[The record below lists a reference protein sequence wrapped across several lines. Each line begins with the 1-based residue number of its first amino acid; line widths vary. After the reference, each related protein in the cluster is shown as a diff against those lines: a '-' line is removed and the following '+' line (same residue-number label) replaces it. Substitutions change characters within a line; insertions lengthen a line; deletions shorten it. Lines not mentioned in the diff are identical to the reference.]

1 MAANR
6 EDGIKDEVL
15 DQLLEGR
22 DPATVFETGG
32 LVDELKKRLAERML
46 NAEMDHHLDAEAEEA
61 AGNHRNGYGA
71 KTVLTDTGK
80 LELAIPRDRHG
91 RFDRVL
97 IGKYRRRFAGFDDKI
112 IALYARGLTT
122 REIAAHVGELYGV
135 EISPDLVS
143 AVTDAVLEEV
153 AAWQSRGLEATYAIV
168 FFDAIRVKI
177 RNEGLVNNRSV
188 YLAIGMRCAGHK
200 EILGLWIEQTEGAK
214 FWLRVMTELRNR
226 GTQDILIAVVD
237 GLKGFPE
244 AITSVFPKTLVQ
256 TCIVHLIRYSMHFA
270 SWKERRPVALALKP
284 IYQAEAAAA
293 ARERLEDF
301 DRGPWGQK
309 YPAIAQ
315 SWRRNW
321 EQVIPFFAFAPDL
334 RKILYTTNAI
344 ESLNAQV
351 RKAVRVR
358 GHFPSEEA
366 ATKLLRASR
375 REGYRNWSSTIVP
388 LLNPSARSALRTGWP
403 TGPWQL
409 AMRSVNFSSAPG
421 HYAAPAR

>member
-6 EDGIKDEVL
+6 EEGIADEVL
-15 DQLLEGR
+15 DRLLEGR

-46 NAEMDHHLDAEAEEA
+46 NAERDQHLGTEAEEE
-61 AGNHRNGYGA
+61 AGNHRNGYSG
-71 KTVLTDTGK
+71 KSGLTDTGK

-91 RFDRVL
+91 RCDPVL

-112 IALYARGLTT
+112 IALYARGMRT
-122 REIAAHVGELYGV
+122 REIAAHGGELYGV

-143 AVTDAVLEEV
+143 AVTDAVLEEA
-153 AAWQSRGLEATYAIV
+153 AAWQRRGLEATSAIA

-177 RNEGLVNNRSV
+177 RNQGMVNHRAV
-188 YLAIGMRCAGHK
+188 YLAIGVRCSGHK
-200 EILGLWIEQTEGAK
+200 EILGLWIEQSEGAK
-214 FWLRVMTELRNR
+214 FWLRGMTELRNR

-244 AITSVFPKTLVQ
+244 AITAVFPRAVVQ
-256 TCIVHLIRYSMHFA
+256 TGIVHLIRYSMHFA
-270 SWKERRPVALALKP
+270 AWKERRPVALALKP
-284 IYQAEAAAA
+284 IDQAAAA
-293 ARERLEDF
+293 TVARERLEDF

-366 ATKLLRASR
+366 ATKLIWLVLRNVQAR
-375 REGYRNWSSTIVP
+375 WK
-388 LLNPSARSALRTGWP
+388 NPPISWHAAKT
-403 TGPWQL
+403 QL
-409 AMRSVNFSSAPG
+409 AIQFEQRFTLTD
-421 HYAAPAR
+421 

>member
-6 EDGIKDEVL
+6 DSAITDEIL
-15 DQLLEGR
+15 DQLLNGR
-22 DPATVFETGG
+22 DPATVFESGG

-46 NAEMDHHLDAEAEEA
+46 NGEMDHHLGAEAEQE
-61 AGNHRNGYGA
+61 AGNHRNGYSS

-80 LELAIPRDRHG
+80 LELSIPRDRQA
-91 RFDRVL
+91 RFDPVL

-112 IALYARGLTT
+112 IALYARGMTT
-122 REIAAHVGELYGV
+122 REIAEHVGELYGT

-153 AAWQSRGLEATYAIV
+153 AAWQSRGLDSTYAII

-177 RNEGLVNNRSV
+177 RNEGLVSNRAV
-188 YLAIGMRCAGHK
+188 YLAIGIRCSGHK

-214 FWLRVMTELRNR
+214 FWLRVMSELRSR
-226 GTQDILIAVVD
+226 GLQDILIAVVD

-244 AITSVFPKTLVQ
+244 AITSVFPQTVVQ
-256 TCIVHLIRYSMHFA
+256 TCIVHLIRFSMHFA
-270 SWKERRPVALALKP
+270 TWKERRPIGAALKP
-284 IYQAEAAAA
+284 IYHAESATAAQA
-293 ARERLEDF
+293 RLEEF
-301 DRGPWGQK
+301 DRGPWGRK

-321 EQVIPFFAFAPDL
+321 EQVIPFFAFAPEV
-334 RKILYTTNAI
+334 RTILYTTNAI

-366 ATKLLRASR
+366 AAKLIWLVLRNIQAR
-375 REGYRNWSSTIVP
+375 WK
-388 LLNPSARSALRTGWP
+388 NPPVT
-403 TGPWQL
+403 WQ
-409 AMRSVNFSSAPG
+409 
-421 HYAAPAR
+421 AAKAQMAIQFEDRFVLTD

>member
-6 EDGIKDEVL
+6 EEGIADEML

-46 NAEMDHHLDAEAEEA
+46 NGEMEHHLGTAGEEA

-91 RFDRVL
+91 RFDPVL

-112 IALYARGLTT
+112 IALYARGMTT
-122 REIAAHVGELYGV
+122 REIAAHVGELYGI

-153 AAWQSRGLEATYAIV
+153 AVWQNRGLEATYAMV

-177 RNEGLVNNRSV
+177 RNEGLVNNRAV
-188 YLAIGMRCAGHK
+188 YLALGVRCSGHK

-244 AITSVFPKTLVQ
+244 AITAVFPRTLVQ
-256 TCIVHLIRYSMHFA
+256 TCIVHLLRYSMQFA
-270 SWKERRPVALALKP
+270 AWKERRPLAAALRP
-284 IYQAEAAAA
+284 IYQAGSAAT

-321 EQVIPFFAFAPDL
+321 EQVIPFFAFAPEL

-351 RKAVRVR
+351 RKAVRLR

-366 ATKLLRASR
+366 ASKLIWLVLRNVQTR
-375 REGYRNWSSTIVP
+375 WK
-388 LLNPSARSALRTGWP
+388 NPPIFWQAAKT
-403 TGPWQL
+403 QL
-409 AMRSVNFSSAPG
+409 AIQFEERFILTD
-421 HYAAPAR
+421 

>member
-6 EDGIKDEVL
+6 ESAITDEML
-15 DQLLEGR
+15 DQLLNGR
-22 DPATVFETGG
+22 DPATVFESGG

-46 NAEMDHHLDAEAEEA
+46 NGEMDHHLGAEAEQE
-61 AGNHRNGYGA
+61 AGNHRNGYSS

-80 LELAIPRDRHG
+80 LELSIPRDRQA
-91 RFDRVL
+91 RFDPVL

-112 IALYARGLTT
+112 IALYARGMTT
-122 REIAAHVGELYGV
+122 REIAEHVGELYGT

-153 AAWQSRGLEATYAIV
+153 AAWQSRGLDSTYAII

-177 RNEGLVNNRSV
+177 RNEGLVSNRAV
-188 YLAIGMRCAGHK
+188 YLAIGVRCSGHK

-214 FWLRVMTELRNR
+214 FWLRVMTELRSR
-226 GTQDILIAVVD
+226 GVQDILIAVVD

-244 AITSVFPKTLVQ
+244 AITSVFPQTVVQ
-256 TCIVHLIRYSMHFA
+256 TCIVHLIRFSMHFVT
-270 SWKERRPVALALKP
+270 WKERRLIGAALRP
-284 IYQAEAAAA
+284 IYHAESASAAQT
-293 ARERLEDF
+293 RLEEF
-301 DRGPWGQK
+301 DRGPWGRK

-321 EQVIPFFAFAPDL
+321 EQVIPFFAFAPEV
-334 RKILYTTNAI
+334 RTILYTTNAI

-366 ATKLLRASR
+366 ATKLIWLVLRNIQAR
-375 REGYRNWSSTIVP
+375 WK
-388 LLNPSARSALRTGWP
+388 NPPVT
-403 TGPWQL
+403 WQ
-409 AMRSVNFSSAPG
+409 
-421 HYAAPAR
+421 AAKAQMAIQFEDRFVLE

>member
-6 EDGIKDEVL
+6 DSAITDEIL
-15 DQLLEGR
+15 DQLLSGR
-22 DPATVFETGG
+22 DPATVFESGG

-46 NAEMDHHLDAEAEEA
+46 NGEMDHHLGAEAEQE
-61 AGNHRNGYGA
+61 AGNHRNGYSS

-80 LELAIPRDRHG
+80 LELSIPRDRQA
-91 RFDRVL
+91 RFDPVL

-112 IALYARGLTT
+112 IALYARGMTT
-122 REIAAHVGELYGV
+122 REIAEHVGELYGT

-153 AAWQSRGLEATYAIV
+153 AAWQSRGLDSTYAII

-177 RNEGLVNNRSV
+177 RNEGLVSNRAV
-188 YLAIGMRCAGHK
+188 YLAIGIRCSGHK

-214 FWLRVMTELRNR
+214 FWLRVMSELRSR
-226 GTQDILIAVVD
+226 GLQDILIAVVD

-244 AITSVFPKTLVQ
+244 AITSVFPQTVVQ
-256 TCIVHLIRYSMHFA
+256 TCIVHLIRFSMHFA
-270 SWKERRPVALALKP
+270 TWKERRLIGAALKP
-284 IYQAEAAAA
+284 IYHAESATAAQA
-293 ARERLEDF
+293 RLEEF
-301 DRGPWGQK
+301 DRGPWGRK

-321 EQVIPFFAFAPDL
+321 EQVIPFFAFAPEV
-334 RKILYTTNAI
+334 RTILYTTNAI

-366 ATKLLRASR
+366 AAKLIWLVLRNIQAR
-375 REGYRNWSSTIVP
+375 WK
-388 LLNPSARSALRTGWP
+388 NPPVT
-403 TGPWQL
+403 WQ
-409 AMRSVNFSSAPG
+409 
-421 HYAAPAR
+421 AAKAQMAIQFEDRFVLTD

>member
-6 EDGIKDEVL
+6 DSAITDEIL
-15 DQLLEGR
+15 DQLLNGR
-22 DPATVFETGG
+22 DPATVFESGG

-46 NAEMDHHLDAEAEEA
+46 NGEMDHHLGAEAEQE
-61 AGNHRNGYGA
+61 AGNHRNGYSS

-80 LELAIPRDRHG
+80 LELSIPRDRQA
-91 RFDRVL
+91 RFDPVL

-112 IALYARGLTT
+112 IALYARGMTT
-122 REIAAHVGELYGV
+122 REIAEHVGEPYGT

-153 AAWQSRGLEATYAIV
+153 AAWQSRGLDSTYAII

-177 RNEGLVNNRSV
+177 RNEGLVSNRAV
-188 YLAIGMRCAGHK
+188 YLAIGIRCSGHK

-214 FWLRVMTELRNR
+214 FWLRVMSELRSR
-226 GTQDILIAVVD
+226 GLQDILIAVVD

-244 AITSVFPKTLVQ
+244 AITSVFPQTVVQ
-256 TCIVHLIRYSMHFA
+256 TCIVHLIRFSMHFA
-270 SWKERRPVALALKP
+270 TWKERRLIGATLKP
-284 IYQAEAAAA
+284 IYHAESATAAQA
-293 ARERLEDF
+293 RLEEF
-301 DRGPWGQK
+301 DRGPWGRK

-321 EQVIPFFAFAPDL
+321 EQVIPFFAFAPEV
-334 RKILYTTNAI
+334 RTILYTTNAI

-366 ATKLLRASR
+366 AAKLIWLVLRNIQAR
-375 REGYRNWSSTIVP
+375 WK
-388 LLNPSARSALRTGWP
+388 NPPVT
-403 TGPWQL
+403 WQ
-409 AMRSVNFSSAPG
+409 
-421 HYAAPAR
+421 AAKAQMAIQFEDRFVLTD

>member
-6 EDGIKDEVL
+6 EEGIADEML

-46 NAEMDHHLDAEAEEA
+46 NGEMEHHLGTAGEEA

-91 RFDRVL
+91 RFDPVL

-112 IALYARGLTT
+112 IALYARGMTT
-122 REIAAHVGELYGV
+122 REIAAHVGELYGI

-153 AAWQSRGLEATYAIV
+153 AVWQNRGLEATYAMV

-177 RNEGLVNNRSV
+177 RNEGVVNNRAV
-188 YLAIGMRCAGHK
+188 YLALGVRCSGHK

-226 GTQDILIAVVD
+226 GTQNILIAVVD

-244 AITSVFPKTLVQ
+244 AITAVFPRTLVQ
-256 TCIVHLIRYSMHFA
+256 TCIVHLLRYSMQFA
-270 SWKERRPVALALKP
+270 AWKERRPLAAALRP
-284 IYQAEAAAA
+284 IYQAGSAAT

-321 EQVIPFFAFAPDL
+321 EQVIPFFAFAPEL

-351 RKAVRVR
+351 RKAVRLR

-366 ATKLLRASR
+366 ASKLIWLVLRNVQTR
-375 REGYRNWSSTIVP
+375 WK
-388 LLNPSARSALRTGWP
+388 NPPIFWQAAKT
-403 TGPWQL
+403 QL
-409 AMRSVNFSSAPG
+409 AIQFEERFILTD
-421 HYAAPAR
+421 